1 MSTLLR
7 YMVVWWI
14 SVVSSIR
21 PIVLLYSKMFIIYY
35 IISIFGIRFLSNI
48 CYSFQ
53 SNTHY
58 LQIFGIRINRI
69 LESILYS
76 VQSNIWYSI
85 GECQSKIEYFW
96 IPNIIEYWGEALDI
110 PISDSILP
118 SDRPGPGRI
127 SYPRPRL
134 KFTENLPRNDCNI
147 RHF

>member
-85 GECQSKIEYFW
+85 GECQSKIEYFR
-96 IPNIIEYWGEALDI
+96 IF
-110 PISDSILP
+110 DSYRILRRSPRYPYFRQYP
-118 SDRPGPGRI
+118 SQWSTG
-127 SYPRPRL
+127 PRPNFIPPAAAEIHW
-134 KFTENLPRNDCNI
+134 KFAEEWLQ
-147 RHF
+147 H